1 MDDIKKS
8 KKADNFFRRE
18 FSSADIQKSAHFTY
32 RDGFRLGFGFF
43 VGFML
48 GLIILTAI
56 VAGVNNLFK
65 LL

>member
-1 MDDIKKS
+1 MDEVKKS

-18 FSSADIQKSAHFTY
+18 FSDADIQKSVHFTF

-43 VGFML
+43 VGFSL
-48 GLIILTAI
+48 GLMI
-56 VAGVNNLFK
+56 VAGVVALVNNLFK